1 MKYIIYSILFI
12 TIIGC
17 KSKENESFTE
27 DSAVITDDR
36 VFITNEQW
44 EKNSMKLV
52 TVKEQDFP
60 TTIKVVGKIDV
71 PPKNKVVVTA
81 KMGGFIKNIPLLVGD
96 KVKKGQRLIAIEN
109 QEFVAMQQQYLETK
123 QEITF
128 LKSEYE
134 RQKTLFDEKITSE
147 RNYLKAKRD
156 FEVAQTTLVSLQ
168 KQLQMI
174 NISASKLNSSS
185 ITSVTGIYAPIS
197 GNVTKIKAVTG
208 SYISPAD
215 EILEIID
222 NKHLHL
228 ELSVFEKDALKL
240 KVGQEISFRV
250 PELSSEKYK
259 AEVHLIGKSINE
271 NRTVDVHAH
280 IEEEQKRNFLS
291 GMFVEAVI
299 ETNSNKVNSLP
310 ETSVAEIEGEMFGL
324 ILDEKSNEGYYF
336 KKKKVEVGNTFEKN
350 VELKNSELKKE
361 TKFLEKGVFN
371 LLIE

>member
-17 KSKENESFTE
+17 KSKENESFTK

-324 ILDEKSNEGYYF
+324 VLDEKSNEGYYF

>member
-12 TIIGC
+12 TVIGC
-17 KSKENESFTE
+17 KSKEAESTTE
-27 DSAVITDDR
+27 ESTVITDDR

-52 TVKEQDFP
+52 TVEEQDFP

-71 PPKNKVVVTA
+71 PPTNKVVLTA
-81 KMGGFIKNIPLLVGD
+81 KMGGFIKSIPLLVGD
-96 KVKKGQRLIAIEN
+96 KVKKGQRLVTIEN

-123 QEITF
+123 QEIAF
-128 LKSEYE
+128 LKSEFE
-134 RQKTLFDEKITSE
+134 RQKALFDEKITSE
-147 RNYLKAKRD
+147 RNFLKAKRD
-156 FEVAQTTLVSLQ
+156 FEVAQTTLVSLE

-174 NISASKLNSSS
+174 NISASKLNSNS

-250 PELSSEKYK
+250 PELSSEVYK
-259 AEVHLIGKSINE
+259 AKVHLIGKSINE

-291 GMFVEAVI
+291 GMFAEAVI
-299 ETNSNKVNSLP
+299 QTNSNKVNSLP
-310 ETSVAEIEGEMFGL
+310 ETSVVEVEGEMYGL
-324 ILDEKSNEGYYF
+324 VLDENSKDGYFF
-336 KKKKVEVGNTFEKN
+336 KKQKVIIGNTFENN
-350 VELKNSELKKE
+350 VELKTSEIKKE
-361 TKFLEKGVFN
+361 AKFLEKGVFN
-371 LLIE
+371 LLTE

>member
-1 MKYIIYSILFI
+1 MKYIIYSILFV
-12 TIIGC
+12 TVIGC
-17 KSKENESFTE
+17 KSKEAESTTE
-27 DSAVITDDR
+27 ESTVVTDDR

-52 TVKEQDFP
+52 TVEEQDFP

-71 PPKNKVVVTA
+71 PPTNKVVLTA
-81 KMGGFIKNIPLLVGD
+81 KMGGFIKSIPLLVGD
-96 KVKKGQRLIAIEN
+96 KVKKGQRLVTIEN

-123 QEITF
+123 QEIAF
-128 LKSEYE
+128 LKSEFE
-134 RQKTLFDEKITSE
+134 RQKALFDEKITSE
-147 RNYLKAKRD
+147 RNFLKAKRD
-156 FEVAQTTLVSLQ
+156 FEVAQTTLVSLE

-174 NISASKLNSSS
+174 NISASKLNSNS

-250 PELSSEKYK
+250 PELSSEVYK
-259 AEVHLIGKSINE
+259 AKVHLIGKSINE

-291 GMFVEAVI
+291 GMFAEAI
-299 ETNSNKVNSLP
+299 IQTNSNKVNSLP
-310 ETSVAEIEGEMFGL
+310 ETSLAEVEGEMYGL
-324 ILDEKSNEGYYF
+324 VLDENSKDGYFF
-336 KKKKVEVGNTFEKN
+336 KKQKVVIGNTFENN
-350 VELKNSELKKE
+350 VELKTSEIKKE
-361 TKFLEKGVFN
+361 AKFLEKGVFN
-371 LLIE
+371 LLTE

>member
-12 TIIGC
+12 TVIGC
-17 KSKENESFTE
+17 KSKEAESTTE
-27 DSAVITDDR
+27 ESTVVTDDR

-52 TVKEQDFP
+52 TVEEQDFP

-71 PPKNKVVVTA
+71 PPTNKVVLTA
-81 KMGGFIKNIPLLVGD
+81 KMGGFIKSIPLLVGD
-96 KVKKGQRLIAIEN
+96 KVKKGQRLVTIEN

-123 QEITF
+123 QEIAF
-128 LKSEYE
+128 LKSEFE
-134 RQKTLFDEKITSE
+134 RQKALFDEKITSE
-147 RNYLKAKRD
+147 RNFLKVKRD
-156 FEVAQTTLVSLQ
+156 FEVAQTTLVSLE

-174 NISASKLNSSS
+174 NISASKLNSNS

-250 PELSSEKYK
+250 PELSSEVYK
-259 AEVHLIGKSINE
+259 AKVHLIGKSINE

-291 GMFVEAVI
+291 GMFAEAVI
-299 ETNSNKVNSLP
+299 QTNSNKVNSLP
-310 ETSVAEIEGEMFGL
+310 ETSVAEVEGEMFGL

-336 KKKKVEVGNTFEKN
+336 KKKKVEVGNAFQKN
-350 VELKNSELKKE
+350 VELKTSEIKKE
-361 TKFLEKGVFN
+361 AKFLEKGVFN
-371 LLIE
+371 LLTE

>member
-12 TIIGC
+12 TVIGC
-17 KSKENESFTE
+17 KSKEAESTID

-44 EKNSMKLV
+44 KKNNMKLV
-52 TVKEQDFP
+52 TVEEQDFP

-71 PPKNKVVVTA
+71 PPTNKVVVTA
-81 KMGGFIKNIPLLVGD
+81 KMGGFIKSIPLLVGD
-96 KVKKGQRLIAIEN
+96 KVKKGQRLVTVEN

-123 QEITF
+123 QEIAF
-128 LKSEYE
+128 LKSEFE
-134 RQKTLFDEKITSE
+134 RQKALFDEKITSE

-174 NISASKLNSSS
+174 NISATKLNSNS

-197 GNVTKIKAVTG
+197 GNVTKIKTVTG

-250 PELSSEKYK
+250 PELSSEVYK
-259 AEVHLIGKSINE
+259 AKVHLIGKSINE

-291 GMFVEAVI
+291 GMFAEATIKTSSSQVK
-299 ETNSNKVNSLP
+299 TLP
-310 ETSVAEIEGEMFGL
+310 ETAIAEVEGKKFAL
-324 ILDEKSNEGYYF
+324 KLDENTNEGYYF
-336 KKKKVEVGNTFEKN
+336 KKEKVEVGNTVKSF
-350 VELKNSELKKE
+350 VELKELE
-361 TKFLEKGVFN
+361 LQNEAKFLEKGVFN
-371 LLIE
+371 LLTE

>member
-12 TIIGC
+12 TVIGC
-17 KSKENESFTE
+17 KSKEAESTTE
-27 DSAVITDDR
+27 ESTVVTDDR

-44 EKNSMKLV
+44 EKNNMKLV
-52 TVKEQDFP
+52 TVEEQDFP

-71 PPKNKVVVTA
+71 PPTNKVVLTA
-81 KMGGFIKNIPLLVGD
+81 KMGGFIKSIPLLVGD
-96 KVKKGQRLIAIEN
+96 KVKKGQRLVTIEN

-123 QEITF
+123 QEIAF
-128 LKSEYE
+128 LKSEFE
-134 RQKTLFDEKITSE
+134 RQKALFDEKITSE
-147 RNYLKAKRD
+147 RNFLKAKRD
-156 FEVAQTTLVSLQ
+156 FEVAQTTLVSLE

-174 NISASKLNSSS
+174 NISASKLNSNS

-250 PELSSEKYK
+250 PELSSEVYK
-259 AEVHLIGKSINE
+259 AKVHLIGKSINE

-291 GMFVEAVI
+291 GMFAEAVI
-299 ETNSNKVNSLP
+299 QTNSSKVNSLP
-310 ETSVAEIEGEMFGL
+310 ETSVAEVEGEMYGL
-324 ILDEKSNEGYYF
+324 VLDENSKDGYFF
-336 KKKKVEVGNTFEKN
+336 KKQKVVIGNTFENN
-350 VELKNSELKKE
+350 VELKTSEIKKE
-361 TKFLEKGVFN
+361 AKFLEKGVFN
-371 LLIE
+371 LLTE

>member
-12 TIIGC
+12 TVIGC
-17 KSKENESFTE
+17 KSKETESTTE
-27 DSAVITDDR
+27 ESAVVTDDR